1 MDEKIVFD
9 GNEVNYNAENAESA
23 NNVENDKSAA
33 PKTTPQVIY
42 LDSDNKKKGMPTWL
56 KVILILVLVIVAFV
70 LLMVGCVSSMGSLAE
85 KYVNPSLISSSSE
98 VTVDS
103 IQGKYIGTIH
113 IEGEINE
120 DSQTK
125 GYNHEYILK
134 SIDNMMKD
142 EDNMGI
148 ILFVDTPGGT
158 VYASDDVYLKIR
170 EYQIKTSRPVYS
182 SMQSQATSGGY
193 YVSAPCDVIYANR
206 NCWTGSIGV
215 TMGSMLDISELLDN
229 LGIKVNTI
237 TAGDNKAMGSSTEK
251 LTKEQSEILQSLVDE
266 AYEQFVG
273 IVAEGRDMKKKDVK
287 KLADGRIYTANQ
299 AKELGLIDK
308 IGTYGDCVNA
318 IKSAAAENA
327 SGTSVNDIKIVDF
340 YPETKSELERLLGIV
355 AEKKSE
361 EYSASNIEA
370 LMDLNGKVT
379 ISYEAPIQK

>member
-9 GNEVNYNAENAESA
+9 GNEVNYNAENAE
-23 NNVENDKSAA
+23 NAA
-33 PKTTPQVIY
+33 PKTAPQVIY
-42 LDSDNKKKGMPTWL
+42 LDSDKKKGMPTWL
-56 KVILILVLVIVAFV
+56 KVILIIILVIVVFG

-85 KYVNPSLISSSSE
+85 KYVDSSLVTSTGE

-158 VYASDDVYLKIR
+158 VYASDDVYLKIC
-170 EYQIKTSRPVYS
+170 EYQARTGRPVYS

-193 YVSAPCDVIYANR
+193 YVSAPCDMIYANR

-215 TMGSMLDISELLDN
+215 TMGSLLDVSELLDN

-237 TAGDNKAMGSSTEK
+237 TAGENKAMGSSTEE
-251 LTKEQSEILQSLVDE
+251 LTNEQSEILQSLVDE

-273 IVAEGRDMKKKDVK
+273 IVAEGRDMKKKDVRK
-287 KLADGRIYTANQ
+287 IADGRIYTAYQ

-318 IKSAAAENA
+318 IKSAATENA

-379 ISYEAPIQK
+379 ISYEAPLQK